1 MPDMQS
7 ELLKAL
13 EDGKRRFLSA
23 TISEWDTHEQNI
35 RKPQPQQEKVM
46 TFKTTGNA
54 TRDIFAMVQQNQ
66 HKHTPKDMLD
76 VMAQHGHVPQ
86 TVSSLI
92 TQMKR
97 VGLIA
102 EDDSRH
108 LYTTY
113 NEFISL
119 HKLAKTLPKIKTK
132 PKHAKPKKAGLTAL
146 VPDTMTVSTSNT
158 ITPQPA
164 TVWTADNVLKN
175 IGVAEAA
182 KLYAEL
188 GKLFGGK

>member
-1 MPDMQS
+1 MPDLQT
-7 ELLKAL
+7 ELSKIAH
-13 EDGKRRFLSA
+13 A
-23 TISEWDTHEQNI
+23 WDNHEQNI

-146 VPDTMTVSTSNT
+146 VPDTMTVSTLST
-158 ITPQPA
+158 ITPQPT

>member
-1 MPDMQS
+1 MPDLQT
-7 ELLKAL
+7 ELSKIAH
-13 EDGKRRFLSA
+13 A
-23 TISEWDTHEQNI
+23 WDNHEQNI
-35 RKPQPQQEKVM
+35 RKPQPQQEKAM

-66 HKHTPKDMLD
+66 HKYTPKDMLG
-76 VMAQHGHVPQ
+76 VLEPYGHGAN

-146 VPDTMTVSTSNT
+146 VPDTMTVSTLST

>member
-13 EDGKRRFLSA
+13 ENGKRRFLSA
-23 TISEWDTHEQNI
+23 TINEWDTHEQNI
-35 RKPQPQQEKVM
+35 RKPQPQQEKAM
-46 TFKTTGNA
+46 TFKTTGNT
-54 TRDIFAMVQQNQ
+54 TRDIFAVVQQNQ
-66 HKHTPKDMLD
+66 HKYTPKDMLG
-76 VMAQHGHVPQ
+76 VLEPYGHGAN

-119 HKLAKTLPKIKTK
+119 HKLAKPAAK
-132 PKHAKPKKAGLTAL
+132 KHIVKKSKKAGLTAL
-146 VPDTMTVSTSNT
+146 VPDTMTVSTLST
-158 ITPQPA
+158 VMPQPA

>member
-1 MPDMQS
+1 
-7 ELLKAL
+7 
-13 EDGKRRFLSA
+13 
-23 TISEWDTHEQNI
+23 
-35 RKPQPQQEKVM
+35 M

-66 HKHTPKDMLD
+66 HTHTPKDMLG
-76 VMAQHGHVPQ
+76 VLEPYGHGAK

-92 TQMKR
+92 AQMR
-97 VGLIA
+97 RAGLIFS
-102 EDDSRH
+102 DNDGR
-108 LYTTY
+108 LFTTFD
-113 NEFISL
+113 EFVSL
-119 HKLAKTLPKIKTK
+119 HKLTKKTPKIKTK
-132 PKHAKPKKAGLTAL
+132 ARHAKPKKAGLTAL